1 MIDKKI
7 GLKIKQMRKRWGLS
21 QIELAERI
29 GISFQQIQ
37 KYEKG
42 STKISVM
49 RLQQISEA
57 FGVNIITF
65 LDEGERPL
73 KVSDLALRY
82 TSGRDTLESFQP
94 LNKEEI
100 TFLKL
105 FRKIR
110 NRKIREG
117 MIKQLRGVVELENRN
132 RNLPDGRAPDGNR
145 EENRK

>member
-7 GLKIKQMRKRWGLS
+7 GLKIRQIRKSWDLS

-42 STKISVM
+42 STRISVM

-57 FGVNIITF
+57 LGVNITLF
-65 LDEGERPL
+65 FEEGERIP

-82 TSGRDTLESFQP
+82 TPGGNRLETFQP

-105 FRKIR
+105 FRKTK
-110 NRKIREG
+110 NRKVREG
-117 MIKQLRGVVELENRN
+117 ILKQLRGVIEVQNQKQE
-132 RNLPDGRAPDGNR
+132 PT
-145 EENRK
+145 

>member
-7 GLKIKQMRKRWGLS
+7 GLKIRQIRKSWDLS

-42 STKISVM
+42 STRISVM

-57 FGVNIITF
+57 LGVNITLF
-65 LDEGERPL
+65 FEEWERIP

-82 TSGRDTLESFQP
+82 TPGGNRLETFQP

-105 FRKIR
+105 FRKTK
-110 NRKIREG
+110 NRKVREG
-117 MIKQLRGVVELENRN
+117 ILKQLRGVIEVQNQKQE
-132 RNLPDGRAPDGNR
+132 PT
-145 EENRK
+145 

>member
-1 MIDKKI
+1 
-7 GLKIKQMRKRWGLS
+7 MRKRWGLS

-65 LDEGERPL
+65 FDDGERPL

-82 TSGRDTLESFQP
+82 TPGRDTLESFQP
-94 LNKEEI
+94 INNEEI

-105 FRKIR
+105 LRKIR

-117 MIKQLRGVVELENRN
+117 MIKQLRGIVELENRN
-132 RNLPDGRAPDGNR
+132 RSLPDGKASDGNR